1 MEEAL
6 TSSINI
12 GEVIRRRLPLGLFVG
27 LMLAVLTF
35 AVALGLPAI
44 YKSRAV
50 ILIEKQDIPEDLV
63 RSLVTT
69 YADQRIQVISQ
80 RVLTNANLI
89 EIINKFELYAEE
101 READP
106 IERVLDKMREDI
118 AVLPISADVVDQR
131 SGRSSKATIAFEL
144 SFQSKTP
151 VIAQRV
157 TNDLVSFFLSENLK
171 QRSEAADDTLSFLT
185 AESEQLRTTISDIE
199 LKIAQ
204 FKEKHAESLPELS
217 GLNNQL
223 LNRSEQDLVALQ
235 NQVRSLEQQRVYLES
250 ELAQQ
255 EPITTVTL
263 SETGQRILGP
273 ADRLKALESEYTTL
287 SARYGDRHPDVIT
300 TRKEI
305 ESLRRQTGSPPP
317 VTELTARL
325 QELQAKF
332 ASARE
337 SYSSDHPDVRRLKR
351 EIASLEREI
360 AQSATLARTNAAVAT
375 PTPPDNP
382 VYIQLRARVDATS
395 ADLRSLQAQQATM
408 REKIADYEMRLT
420 AAPQVERE
428 YSVLLRD
435 YEIALAENR
444 EVQFKRQQA
453 ELAQSLE
460 SDQKGERF
468 ALIEPP
474 VIPEDPDSPN
484 RLAIGVLGIVL
495 AAVGSVGTG
504 AVAETMDSRIYG
516 RSGLTRL
523 TGIPPLAV
531 IPKLENAATRRGRL
545 RRRITLVI
553 GVLGLIA
560 IGILAVH
567 FLFGPIDVL
576 FYRVMRV
583 LGL

>member
-6 TSSINI
+6 TSTVNI

-27 LMLAVLTF
+27 LVLGVLTF
-35 AVALGLPAI
+35 AVALGLPSI

-50 ILIEKQDIPEDLV
+50 ILIEKQDIPEDFV

-89 EIINKFELYAEE
+89 NIINKFDLYPDERQAE
-101 READP
+101 P

-118 AVLPISADVVDQR
+118 VVLPISTDVVDQR

-151 VIAQRV
+151 AIAQRV
-157 TNDLVSFFLSENLK
+157 ANDLVSIFLSENLK
-171 QRSEAADDTLSFLT
+171 QRSEAAKDTLSFLT
-185 AESEQLRTTISDIE
+185 AESEQLHTTISDME
-199 LKIAQ
+199 LKIAE
-204 FKEKHAESLPELS
+204 FKEKHASSLPELS

-223 LNRSEQDLVALQ
+223 LNRSEQDLVQLQ

-255 EPITTVTL
+255 EPITSVTF

-273 ADRLKALESEYTTL
+273 ADRLKALESEYITL
-287 SARYGDRHPDVIT
+287 SARYGVKHPDVIT
-300 TRKEI
+300 TQKEI

-317 VTELTARL
+317 VTELKARL
-325 QELQAKF
+325 QELQAKV
-332 ASARE
+332 ASASE
-337 SYSSDHPDVRRLKR
+337 NYSADHPDVRLLKR
-351 EIASLEREI
+351 EMASLERKI
-360 AQSATLARTNAAVAT
+360 AQSTTLMTTNATAENAT
-375 PTPPDNP
+375 PDNP
-382 VYIQLRARVDATS
+382 VYVQLRARLDATT
-395 ADLRSLQAQQATM
+395 ADLQSLRAQQAAM
-408 REKIADYEMRLT
+408 REKISDYEMRLT

-428 YSVLLRD
+428 YSALLRD
-435 YEIALAENR
+435 YEIALAEYR
-444 EVQFKRQQA
+444 EVQIKRQQA

-468 ALIEPP
+468 TLIEPP

-484 RLAIGVLGIVL
+484 RLAIGVLGIVF
-495 AAVGSVGTG
+495 AAVGSIGTG
-504 AVAETMDSRIYG
+504 AVAEAMDTRVYG
-516 RSGLTRL
+516 RAGLTRL

-531 IPKLENAATRRGRL
+531 IPKLQNEATRRRRL
-545 RRRITLVI
+545 RSRITLMI
-553 GVLGLIA
+553 GVLGVVA
-560 IGILAVH
+560 IGILIIH
-567 FLFGPIDVL
+567 LLFGPIDVL
-576 FYRVMRV
+576 FYRVLRV
-583 LGL
+583 VGI